1 MVPPGKPH
9 WLLPP
14 ATAMF
19 SMPDQRLPRN
29 AETLSFGTTRHT
41 CGERE
46 VRKSFTS
53 GSFRTRVLPLMET
66 ISLACITERQRGTV
80 LIAVELALA
89 RSLTLIAPAPVLGA
103 AQEYVGCRLKNWA
116 SRKQR

>member
-1 MVPPGKPH
+1 MLPPGNPH

-41 CGERE
+41 CGERV
-46 VRKSFTS
+46 VRKSFTQ
-53 GSFRTRVLPLMET
+53 GSFIVSVLPLMET
-66 ISLACITERQRGTV
+66 ISFACINERQRGTA
-80 LIAVELALA
+80 LIAAELALA
-89 RSLTLIAPAPVLGA
+89 RSWTLLTDGAPVLGPS
-103 AQEYVGCRLKNWA
+103 QSYEGCRLKY
-116 SRKQR
+116 